1 VIKENIIPPLVG
13 TALTHTELMEK
24 LYRNVKNF
32 FEGSVQWHGEVVKPD
47 LEAGKIIVR
56 ISTKPEK
63 YQLKKSGKK

>member
-1 VIKENIIPPLVG
+1 LEKHHVTKENIILPLVD
-13 TALTHTELMEK
+13 TALTYTELMEK

-32 FEGSVQWHGEVVKPD
+32 FVCSVQWHGEVVKPD

-63 YQLKKSGKK
+63 